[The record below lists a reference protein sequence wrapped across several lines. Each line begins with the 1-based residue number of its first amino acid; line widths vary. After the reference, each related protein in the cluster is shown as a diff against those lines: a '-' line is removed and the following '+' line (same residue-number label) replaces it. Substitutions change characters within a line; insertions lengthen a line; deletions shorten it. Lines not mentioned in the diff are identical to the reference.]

1 MPNFPLNLPPSAS
14 GQLLEVG
21 DSLDL
26 RRSVFPLVFSRLD
39 ATFLYHG
46 TSFCT
51 GYSGR
56 SCTAMHVINDGW
68 GPRAEEM
75 RAQGAYGAIAMT
87 GIVYGH
93 VTRNLYRP
101 FVRGKFFPQPPAP
114 DSYSTARDASRVG
127 LDVACLE
134 FEWEPEDRPEPLWV
148 RTDGRA
154 RLKKGDTVVAVGFD
168 EVEATELSPGAN
180 LDYRDRLRACRLR
193 VDDLVVREPTGMGGG
208 PIMILDANVPAGF
221 SGGPIFAEDGAVVGL
236 VSTGSQFGGYATA
249 VWLEPYDAGFDLF
262 PEQNHSNPDW
272 FESWRLTGGS
282 RNEAEAVFWI
292 KAEADREMAKRDQA
306 TLVRVWRPRF
316 DPESWVTAN

>member
-75 RAQGAYGAIAMT
+75 RAQGAYGASAMT

-114 DSYSTARDASRVG
+114 D
-127 LDVACLE
+127 
-134 FEWEPEDRPEPLWV
+134 
-148 RTDGRA
+148 
-154 RLKKGDTVVAVGFD
+154 
-168 EVEATELSPGAN
+168 
-180 LDYRDRLRACRLR
+180 
-193 VDDLVVREPTGMGGG
+193 
-208 PIMILDANVPAGF
+208 
-221 SGGPIFAEDGAVVGL
+221 
-236 VSTGSQFGGYATA
+236 
-249 VWLEPYDAGFDLF
+249 
-262 PEQNHSNPDW
+262 
-272 FESWRLTGGS
+272 
-282 RNEAEAVFWI
+282 
-292 KAEADREMAKRDQA
+292 
-306 TLVRVWRPRF
+306 
-316 DPESWVTAN
+316 